1 MAESKTKKKS
11 NMTEFEKALLDRLDR
26 LNKNLE
32 QINETLDK
40 ERFDWKKVFEPKPS
54 TTDNDDNTT
63 TFPVYPQTYPTYPQY
78 EKIPYWMQPGFKWP
92 EITCT
97 CNKAND

>member
-1 MAESKTKKKS
+1 MTESKTKKKS
-11 NMTEFEKALLDRLDR
+11 NMTVFEKALLDRLDR

-32 QINETLDK
+32 QIDETLNK
-40 ERFDWKKVFEPKPS
+40 ERFDWKKVFEPKPPK
-54 TTDNDDNTT
+54 TDNDDTT
-63 TFPVYPQTYPTYPQY
+63 TTPVYPQTFPTYPQY

-97 CNKAND
+97 YNKTNN